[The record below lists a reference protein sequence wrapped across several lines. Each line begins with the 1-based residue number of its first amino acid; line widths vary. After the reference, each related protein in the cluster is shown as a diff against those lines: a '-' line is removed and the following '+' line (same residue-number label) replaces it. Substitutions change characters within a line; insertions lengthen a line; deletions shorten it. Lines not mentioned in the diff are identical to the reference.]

1 MKKPYEPE
9 IAIGHPIKVYRNFR
23 TKRWSI
29 MDAKTRK
36 VIGNAHRVLVT
47 DATFLV
53 NVKGVQKI
61 RETRRNRVVAFVAGK
76 FHGYYET
83 DVGRDTCQQSVGF
96 NPYKN
101 LTFVDSHG
109 YTVKSA
115 DMVDLTASGWV
126 WWANH
131 LR

>member
-1 MKKPYEPE
+1 MQKPFEPE

-23 TKRWSI
+23 TKLWSI
-29 MDAKTRK
+29 MDANTRR
-36 VIGNAHRVLVT
+36 VIGHAARVLVT
-47 DATFLV
+47 DATFPV
-53 NVKGVQKI
+53 NAKGVHKI
-61 RETRRNRVVAFVAGK
+61 RETRRKRVVAFVAGK

-83 DVGRDTCQQSVGF
+83 NAGRDTCQQSVEF

-115 DMVDLTASGWV
+115 DMVDLIGSGWV
-126 WWANH
+126 WANH